1 MLRDQMNQMDPI
13 RSNKGVAALN
23 LDNEDIAVTAT
34 LNWKYCFVLSLIDMK
49 HVRANGISV
58 SMILMI

>member
-23 LDNEDIAVTAT
+23 LDNKDIAVTAT
-34 LNWKYCFVLSLIDMK
+34 LNWKYCFVLSLILSLVDICWNA
-49 HVRANGISV
+49 R
-58 SMILMI
+58 

>member
-34 LNWKYCFVLSLIDMK
+34 LNWKYCFFY
-49 HVRANGISV
+49 
-58 SMILMI
+58 